1 MYDNDIVKS
10 IERLKR
16 DSNVVANFMS
26 DIMIRNLSKNR
37 DIELE
42 ISKLSRRSLQ
52 VTPRRVIYIGI
63 IQNMLKI
70 IGIGELIRSTAII
83 IFLNKFF

>member
-26 DIMIRNLSKNR
+26 DIMIRNLSKR

>member
-1 MYDNDIVKS
+1 MYDNDIVKN